1 MSLDPPS
8 PAATPGATP
17 VATPVDWERQRAFL
31 AVVDTGSLSAAA
43 RLLGAAQPTVR
54 RRIEDLETQLG
65 VALFTRSPSG
75 LTPTPL
81 ARELAQH
88 ARAMAMAAASL
99 ARAASA
105 EADAASG
112 AVRIT
117 ASEVV
122 GMEVLPPILAA
133 LREAHPG
140 LVFELALTNRSE
152 DLLRRE
158 ADIAVRMVRPTQEAL
173 VAKRVG
179 NIRLG
184 MHAHKRL
191 LDAWGRP
198 ATLDEA
204 RRLPLIG
211 YESETIGVRAVKA
224 MGLDLRVEE
233 FAFRTDND
241 LAQLA
246 AIRAGLGL
254 GICQVGLAVRD
265 PMLER
270 LLPEVFS
277 FDLETFVV
285 THEDLKDVRRVRL
298 VFDALVAGLTAYAR
312 SGNTV

>member
-1 MSLDPPS
+1 MNLNLPS
-8 PAATPGATP
+8 A
-17 VATPVDWERQRAFL
+17 VDWERQRAFL
-31 AVVDTGSLSAAA
+31 AVIDSGSLSAAA
-43 RLLGAAQPTVR
+43 RQLGAAQPTVR
-54 RRIEDLETQLG
+54 RRIEDLEAQLG

-75 LTPTPL
+75 LTPTAL
-81 ARELAQH
+81 GKDLAQH
-88 ARAMAMAAASL
+88 ARAMALAAASL

-105 EADAASG
+105 EAGAASG

-122 GMEVLPPILAA
+122 GMEVLPTILAD
-133 LREAHPG
+133 LRETHPG
-140 LVFELALTNRSE
+140 LVFELALNNRSE

-173 VAKRVG
+173 VAKRIG
-179 NIRLG
+179 DISLG
-184 MHAHKRL
+184 MFAHKRV

-198 ATLDEA
+198 TTMEEA
-204 RRLPLIG
+204 RRMPLIG
-211 YESETIGVRAVKA
+211 YESETVGVRAIKA
-224 MGLDLRVEE
+224 MGLDLAPSD

-241 LAQLA
+241 VAQLA

-254 GICQVGLAVRD
+254 GICQVGLAARD

-270 LLPEVFS
+270 VMADTFA

-298 VFDALVAGLTAYAR
+298 VFDALVEGLTRYAR
-312 SGNTV
+312 TGNIV

>member
-1 MSLDPPS
+1 MNPDPPD
-8 PAATPGATP
+8 AI
-17 VATPVDWERQRAFL
+17 DWERQRAFL
-31 AVVDTGSLSAAA
+31 AVIDTGSLSAAA
-43 RLLGAAQPTVR
+43 RQLGAAQPTVR
-54 RRIEDLETQLG
+54 RRIEDLEAQLG

-75 LTPTPL
+75 LTPTTL
-81 ARELAQH
+81 GKDLAQH
-88 ARAMAMAAASL
+88 ARAMALAAASL

-105 EADAASG
+105 EAGAASG
-112 AVRIT
+112 VVRIT

-122 GMEVLPPILAA
+122 GMEVLPATLAD
-133 LREAHPG
+133 LRETHPG

-179 NIRLG
+179 AISLG
-184 MHAHKRL
+184 MFAHKRV

-198 ATLDEA
+198 TTMEQA
-204 RRLPLIG
+204 RGMPLIG

-224 MGLDLRVEE
+224 MGLGVDLRVED

-241 LAQLA
+241 VAQLA

-254 GICQVGLAVRD
+254 GICQVGLAARD

-270 LLPEVFS
+270 VMADTFAI
-277 FDLETFVV
+277 DLETFVV

-298 VFDALVAGLTAYAR
+298 VFDALVDGLTRYAR
-312 SGNTV
+312 VGI

>member
-1 MSLDPPS
+1 MS
-8 PAATPGATP
+8 TPTAI
-17 VATPVDWERQRAFL
+17 DWERQRAFL
-31 AVVDTGSLSAAA
+31 AVIDTGSLSAAA
-43 RLLGAAQPTVR
+43 RELGAAQPTVR
-54 RRIEDLETQLG
+54 RRIEDLEAQLG

-75 LTPTPL
+75 LSPTPL
-81 ARELAQH
+81 GRDLAQH
-88 ARAMAMAAASL
+88 ARAMAIAAASL

-105 EADAASG
+105 EAGAASG
-112 AVRIT
+112 VVRIT

-122 GMEVLPPILAA
+122 GMEVLPPILAQ

-140 LVFELALTNRSE
+140 IVLELALTNRSE

-184 MHAHKRL
+184 MHAHKRV

-198 ATLDEA
+198 ASLEEA
-204 RRLPLIG
+204 RRMPLIG

-224 MGLDLRVEE
+224 LGLDLRLDE

-241 LAQLA
+241 VAQLA

-254 GICQVGLAVRD
+254 GICQVGLAARD
-265 PMLER
+265 PLLER
-270 LLPEVFS
+270 VLPEVFS

-298 VFDALVAGLTAYAR
+298 VFDALVSGLTMYAKI
-312 SGNTV
+312 GNTV

>member
-1 MSLDPPS
+1 MSQDLPT
-8 PAATPGATP
+8 A
-17 VATPVDWERQRAFL
+17 VDWERQRAFL
-31 AVVDTGSLSAAA
+31 AVIDTGSLSAAA
-43 RLLGAAQPTVR
+43 RQLCAAQPTVR
-54 RRIEDLETQLG
+54 RRVEDLEAQLG

-88 ARAMAMAAASL
+88 ARAMAIAAASL

-122 GMEVLPPILAA
+122 GMEVLPSILAD

-173 VAKRVG
+173 LAKRVG
-179 NIRLG
+179 NITLG

-198 ATLDEA
+198 ASLDEA

-211 YESETIGVRAVKA
+211 YETETIGVRAIKA
-224 MGLDLRVEE
+224 LGLDLRPDELT
-233 FAFRTDND
+233 FRTDND
-241 LAQLA
+241 VAQLA

-254 GICQVGLAVRD
+254 GICQVGLAARD

-270 LLPEVFS
+270 VLPEVFS

-298 VFDALVAGLTAYAR
+298 VFDALVTGLTRYAKV
-312 SGNTV
+312 GNTV

>member
-1 MSLDPPS
+1 MSLDAPN
-8 PAATPGATP
+8 AAI
-17 VATPVDWERQRAFL
+17 TPVDWERQRAFL
-31 AVVDTGSLSAAA
+31 AVIETGSLSAAA
-43 RLLGAAQPTVR
+43 RQLGAAQPTVR

-81 ARELAQH
+81 GQDLAQH
-88 ARAMAMAAASL
+88 ARAMALAAASL

-122 GMEVLPPILAA
+122 GMEVLPPILAR

-140 LVFELALTNRSE
+140 LVFELALTNRNE

-173 VAKRVG
+173 VARRVG
-179 NIRLG
+179 NITLG
-184 MHAHKRL
+184 MHAHKRV

-198 ATLDEA
+198 STLDEA
-204 RRLPLIG
+204 RRLPMIG

-224 MGLDLRVEE
+224 LGLDLRVEE

-241 LAQLA
+241 VAQLA

-254 GICQVGLAVRD
+254 GICQVGLALRD

-270 LLPEVFS
+270 VLPDVFS
-277 FDLETFVV
+277 FDLATFVV

-298 VFDALVAGLTAYAR
+298 VFDALVSGLTAYIQSA
-312 SGNTV
+312 NTV

>member
-1 MSLDPPS
+1 MSPDLPS
-8 PAATPGATP
+8 AVASA

-31 AVVDTGSLSAAA
+31 AVIETGSLSAAA
-43 RLLGAAQPTVR
+43 RQLGAAQPTVR
-54 RRIEDLETQLG
+54 RRIEDLEAQLG

-81 ARELAQH
+81 GQELAQH
-88 ARAMAMAAASL
+88 ARAMALAAASL

-122 GMEVLPPILAA
+122 GLEVLPPILAT

-173 VAKRVG
+173 VAKRIG
-179 NIRLG
+179 NIPLG
-184 MHAHKRL
+184 LHAHRRL

-198 ATLDEA
+198 TTLDEA
-204 RRLPLIG
+204 QRLPLIG
-211 YESETIGVRAVKA
+211 YESETTLVRALKA
-224 MGLDLRVEE
+224 MGLDLRLDA
-233 FAFRTDND
+233 FTFRTDSD
-241 LAQLA
+241 VAQLA

-254 GICQVGLAVRD
+254 GVCQSGLAIRD

-270 LLPEVFS
+270 VLPEVFN

-298 VFDALVAGLTAYAR
+298 VFDALVAGLTAYAKL
-312 SGNTV
+312 GNTV

>member
-1 MSLDPPS
+1 MSPDLPT
-8 PAATPGATP
+8 A
-17 VATPVDWERQRAFL
+17 VDWERQRAFL
-31 AVVDTGSLSAAA
+31 AVIETGSLSAAA
-43 RLLGAAQPTVR
+43 RQLGAAQPTVR
-54 RRIEDLETQLG
+54 RRIEDLEAQLG

-75 LTPTPL
+75 LTPTPVG
-81 ARELAQH
+81 RDLAQH

-122 GMEVLPPILAA
+122 GMEVLPPILAR

-179 NIRLG
+179 NITLG
-184 MHAHKRL
+184 MHAHKRV

-198 ATLDEA
+198 STLDEA

-224 MGLDLRVEE
+224 LGLDLRVDE

-241 LAQLA
+241 VAQLA

-254 GICQVGLAVRD
+254 GICQVGLARRD

-270 LLPEVFS
+270 VLPQI
-277 FDLETFVV
+277 FDFGLETFVV

-298 VFDALVAGLTAYAR
+298 VFDALVAGLTAYAQ

>member
-1 MSLDPPS
+1 MNNDLS
-8 PAATPGATP
+8 AA
-17 VATPVDWERQRAFL
+17 VDWERHRAFL
-31 AVVDTGSLSAAA
+31 AVIDTGSLSAAA
-43 RLLGAAQPTVR
+43 RALGAAQPTVR
-54 RRIEDLETQLG
+54 RRIEDLEAQLG

-75 LTPTPL
+75 LTPTSVGTAL
-81 ARELAQH
+81 ARH
-88 ARAMAMAAASL
+88 ARAMASAAAAL

-105 EADAASG
+105 EAEAAAG
-112 AVRIT
+112 VVRIT

-133 LREAHPG
+133 LRQDHPG
-140 LVFELALTNRSE
+140 LIFELALTNRNE

-173 VAKRVG
+173 VARRVG
-179 NIRLG
+179 VITLG
-184 MHAHKRL
+184 MHAHKRV

-211 YESETIGVRAVKA
+211 YETDTAGVRTVRA
-224 MGLDLRVEE
+224 MGLGLKPED
-233 FAFRTDND
+233 FAFRSDND

-254 GICQVGLAVRD
+254 GICQVGLALRD

-270 LLPEVFS
+270 VLADS
-277 FDLETFVV
+277 FAYDLETFVV
-285 THEDLKDVRRVRL
+285 AHEDLKDVRRVRL
-298 VFDALVAGLTAYAR
+298 VFDALVEGLTAYAR
-312 SGNTV
+312 STNTV

>member
-1 MSLDPPS
+1 MSSDLPT
-8 PAATPGATP
+8 A
-17 VATPVDWERQRAFL
+17 VDWERQRAFL
-31 AVVDTGSLSAAA
+31 AVIETGSLSAAA
-43 RLLGAAQPTVR
+43 RQLGAAQPTVR
-54 RRIEDLETQLG
+54 RRIEDLEAQLG

-75 LTPTPL
+75 LTPTPVGRDL
-81 ARELAQH
+81 VQH

-122 GMEVLPPILAA
+122 GMEVLPPILAR

-179 NIRLG
+179 NITLG
-184 MHAHKRL
+184 MHAHKRV

-224 MGLDLRVEE
+224 LGLDLRVDE

-241 LAQLA
+241 VAQLA

-254 GICQVGLAVRD
+254 GICQVGLARRD

-270 LLPEVFS
+270 VLPQI
-277 FDLETFVV
+277 FDFGLETFVV

-298 VFDALVAGLTAYAR
+298 VFDALVAGLTAYAQ

>member
-1 MSLDPPS
+1 MNPDLPS
-8 PAATPGATP
+8 A
-17 VATPVDWERQRAFL
+17 VDWERQRAFL
-31 AVVDTGSLSAAA
+31 AVMDSGSLSAAA
-43 RLLGAAQPTVR
+43 RQLGAAQPTVR
-54 RRIEDLETQLG
+54 RRIQDLEAQLG

-75 LTPTPL
+75 LTPTPT
-81 ARELAQH
+81 ARELAPH
-88 ARAMAMAAASL
+88 ARAMALAAASL

-140 LVFELALTNRSE
+140 LVFQLALTNRSE

-173 VAKRVG
+173 VARRVG
-179 NIRLG
+179 NITLG
-184 MHAHKRL
+184 MHAHRRV

-198 ATLDEA
+198 ESLDEA

-211 YESETIGVRAVKA
+211 YETETVSVRMVKA
-224 MGLDLRVEE
+224 LGLDLDAD
-233 FAFRTDND
+233 AFVFRADSD

-246 AIRAGLGL
+246 AIRAGMGL
-254 GICQVGLAVRD
+254 GICQVGLAARD

-270 LLPEVFS
+270 ILPEVFS
-277 FDLETFVV
+277 FDMETFVV
-285 THEDLKDVRRVRL
+285 THEDLRDVRRVRL
-298 VFDALVAGLTAYAR
+298 TFDALVAGLTAYAR
-312 SGNTV
+312 TGNTV

>member
-1 MSLDPPS
+1 MSQDLPT
-8 PAATPGATP
+8 A
-17 VATPVDWERQRAFL
+17 VDWERQRAFL
-31 AVVDTGSLSAAA
+31 AVIDTGSLSAAA
-43 RLLGAAQPTVR
+43 RQLGAAQPTVR
-54 RRIEDLETQLG
+54 RRVEDLEGQLG

-88 ARAMAMAAASL
+88 ARAMAIAAASL

-122 GMEVLPPILAA
+122 GMEVLPSILAD

-173 VAKRVG
+173 LAKRVG
-179 NIRLG
+179 NITLG

-198 ATLDEA
+198 TSLDEA

-211 YESETIGVRAVKA
+211 YETETIGVRAIKA
-224 MGLDLRVEE
+224 LGLDLRPDE
-233 FAFRTDND
+233 FTFRTDND
-241 LAQLA
+241 VAQLA

-254 GICQVGLAVRD
+254 GLCQVGLAARD

-270 LLPEVFS
+270 VLPEVFS

-298 VFDALVAGLTAYAR
+298 VFDALVTGLTRYAKV
-312 SGNTV
+312 GNTV

>member
-1 MSLDPPS
+1 MSFDLPS
-8 PAATPGATP
+8 A
-17 VATPVDWERQRAFL
+17 VDWERQRAFL
-31 AVVDTGSLSAAA
+31 AVIDTGSLSAAA
-43 RLLGAAQPTVR
+43 RQLGAAQPTVR
-54 RRIEDLETQLG
+54 RRIEDLEAQLG

-75 LTPTPL
+75 LSPTPL
-81 ARELAQH
+81 GKELSQH

-122 GMEVLPPILAA
+122 GMEVLPPMLAA

-179 NIRLG
+179 NITLG
-184 MHAHKRL
+184 MHAHKRV

-198 ATLDEA
+198 NSLEEA
-204 RRLPLIG
+204 RRLPLVG

-224 MGLDLRVEE
+224 MGLDMAPSD

-241 LAQLA
+241 VAQLA

-270 LLPEVFS
+270 VLPEVFS

-298 VFDALVAGLTAYAR
+298 VFDALVSGLTTYAR
-312 SGNTV
+312 IGNTV

>member
-1 MSLDPPS
+1 MSLDAPT
-8 PAATPGATP
+8 A
-17 VATPVDWERQRAFL
+17 VDWERQRAFL
-31 AVVDTGSLSAAA
+31 AVIDTGSLSAAA
-43 RLLGAAQPTVR
+43 RQLGAAQPTVR
-54 RRIEDLETQLG
+54 RRIEDLEAQLG

-75 LTPTPL
+75 LTPTAL
-81 ARELAQH
+81 GQDLAQH
-88 ARAMAMAAASL
+88 ARAMALAAASL

-105 EADAASG
+105 EAGAASG
-112 AVRIT
+112 VVRIT

-122 GMEVLPPILAA
+122 GMEVLPAILAD

-173 VAKRVG
+173 VARRIGDIKLGMFAQKRV
-179 NIRLG
+179 
-184 MHAHKRL
+184 

-198 ATLDEA
+198 TTLEEA
-204 RRLPLIG
+204 RRMPLIG

-224 MGLDLRVEE
+224 MGLGVDLRIEDFV
-233 FAFRTDND
+233 FRSDND
-241 LAQLA
+241 VAQLA

-254 GICQVGLAVRD
+254 GICQVGLAARD

-270 LLPEVFS
+270 VMADTFAI
-277 FDLETFVV
+277 DLETFVV

-298 VFDALVAGLTAYAR
+298 VFDALVEGLTRYAKI
-312 SGNTV
+312 GI

>member
-1 MSLDPPS
+1 MSSDLPT
-8 PAATPGATP
+8 A
-17 VATPVDWERQRAFL
+17 VDWERQRAFL
-31 AVVDTGSLSAAA
+31 AVIETGSLSAAA
-43 RLLGAAQPTVR
+43 RQLGAAQPTVR
-54 RRIEDLETQLG
+54 RRIEDLEAQLG

-81 ARELAQH
+81 GRELAQH

-122 GMEVLPPILAA
+122 GMEVLPPILAR

-173 VAKRVG
+173 VAKRIG
-179 NIRLG
+179 NIELG
-184 MHAHKRL
+184 MHAHKRV

-198 ATLDEA
+198 STLEEA

-211 YESETIGVRAVKA
+211 YESETVGVRAVKA
-224 MGLDLRVEE
+224 LGLDLRVDE

-241 LAQLA
+241 VAQLA

-254 GICQVGLAVRD
+254 GICQVGLARRD

-270 LLPEVFS
+270 VLPEIFN

-298 VFDALVAGLTAYAR
+298 VFDALVAGLTAYAQ

>member
-1 MSLDPPS
+1 
-8 PAATPGATP
+8 
-17 VATPVDWERQRAFL
+17 
-31 AVVDTGSLSAAA
+31 
-43 RLLGAAQPTVR
+43 
-54 RRIEDLETQLG
+54 
-65 VALFTRSPSG
+65 
-75 LTPTPL
+75 
-81 ARELAQH
+81 
-88 ARAMAMAAASL
+88 MAIAAASL

-122 GMEVLPPILAA
+122 GMEVLPPILAD

-173 VAKRVG
+173 LAKRVG
-179 NIRLG
+179 NITLG

-198 ATLDEA
+198 ASLDEA

-211 YESETIGVRAVKA
+211 YDTETIGVRAIKA
-224 MGLDLRVEE
+224 LGLDLRSDE
-233 FAFRTDND
+233 FTFRTDND
-241 LAQLA
+241 VAQLA

-254 GICQVGLAVRD
+254 GICQVGLAARD

-270 LLPEVFS
+270 VLPEVFS

-298 VFDALVAGLTAYAR
+298 VFDALVAGLTRYAKI
-312 SGNTV
+312 GNTV

>member
-1 MSLDPPS
+1 MSAPP
-8 PAATPGATP
+8 ATT
-17 VATPVDWERQRAFL
+17 DWERQRAFL
-31 AVVDTGSLSAAA
+31 AVIDTGSLSAAA
-43 RLLGAAQPTVR
+43 RELGAAQPTVR
-54 RRIEDLETQLG
+54 RRIEDLEAQLG

-81 ARELAQH
+81 GGELAQH
-88 ARAMAMAAASL
+88 ARAMAIAAASL

-105 EADAASG
+105 EAGAASG
-112 AVRIT
+112 VVRIT

-122 GMEVLPPILAA
+122 GMEVLPPILAQ

-140 LVFELALTNRSE
+140 IVLELALTNRSE

-179 NIRLG
+179 NITLG
-184 MHAHKRL
+184 MHAHKRV

-198 ATLDEA
+198 ASLEEA
-204 RRLPLIG
+204 RRMPLIG

-224 MGLDLRVEE
+224 LGLDLRLDE

-241 LAQLA
+241 LAQLS

-254 GICQVGLAVRD
+254 GICQVGLAARD
-265 PMLER
+265 PLLER
-270 LLPEVFS
+270 VLPEVFS
-277 FDLETFVV
+277 YDLETFVV
-285 THEDLKDVRRVRL
+285 THEDLKEVRRVRL
-298 VFDALVAGLTAYAR
+298 VFDALVLGLTSYAKI
-312 SGNTV
+312 GNTV

>member
-1 MSLDPPS
+1 MSNDLS
-8 PAATPGATP
+8 AA
-17 VATPVDWERQRAFL
+17 VDWERHRAFL
-31 AVVDTGSLSAAA
+31 AVIDTGSLSAAA
-43 RLLGAAQPTVR
+43 RALGAAQPTVR
-54 RRIEDLETQLG
+54 RRIEDLEAQLG

-75 LTPTPL
+75 LTPTSVGTAL
-81 ARELAQH
+81 ARH
-88 ARAMAMAAASL
+88 ARAMASAAAAL

-105 EADAASG
+105 EAEAAAG
-112 AVRIT
+112 VVRIT

-133 LREAHPG
+133 LRQDHPG
-140 LVFELALTNRSE
+140 LIFELALTNRNE

-173 VAKRVG
+173 VARRVG
-179 NIRLG
+179 VITLG
-184 MHAHKRL
+184 MHAHKRV

-211 YESETIGVRAVKA
+211 YETDTAGVRTVRA
-224 MGLDLRVEE
+224 MGLGLKPEDFALRS
-233 FAFRTDND
+233 DND

-254 GICQVGLAVRD
+254 GICQVGLALRD

-270 LLPEVFS
+270 VLADS
-277 FDLETFVV
+277 FAYDLETFVV
-285 THEDLKDVRRVRL
+285 AHEDLKDVRRVRL
-298 VFDALVAGLTAYAR
+298 VFDALVEGLTAYAR
-312 SGNTV
+312 STNTV

>member
-1 MSLDPPS
+1 MSLDLPI
-8 PAATPGATP
+8 AI
-17 VATPVDWERQRAFL
+17 DWERQRAFL
-31 AVVDTGSLSAAA
+31 AVIDTGSLSAAA
-43 RLLGAAQPTVR
+43 RQLGAAQPTVR
-54 RRIEDLETQLG
+54 RRIEDLEAQLG

-75 LTPTPL
+75 LSPTAL
-81 ARELAQH
+81 GRDLAQH
-88 ARAMAMAAASL
+88 ARAMALAAASL

-105 EADAASG
+105 EAGAASG
-112 AVRIT
+112 VVRIT

-122 GMEVLPPILAA
+122 GLEVLPAILAD
-133 LREAHPG
+133 LRETHPG

-179 NIRLG
+179 NISLG
-184 MHAHKRL
+184 MFAHRRV

-198 ATLDEA
+198 TTLEEA
-204 RRLPLIG
+204 RRMPLIG
-211 YESETIGVRAVKA
+211 YESETISVRAVKA
-224 MGLDLRVEE
+224 MGLDLRVED
-233 FAFRTDND
+233 FAFRTDSD
-241 LAQLA
+241 VAQLA

-254 GICQVGLAVRD
+254 GICQIGLAARD

-270 LLPEVFS
+270 VMAETFA

-298 VFDALVAGLTAYAR
+298 VFDALVEGLTRYAR
-312 SGNTV
+312 IGNIV